1 MKHLADNHK
10 KSGNKVP
17 QHTAGKH
24 FASSDEVATYSRAA
38 SQEAENVVA
47 GKHFRTEPV
56 PKTEPSAVDAP
67 VAKQKPK
74 QAKKAVAEPKQ
85 KPAQKPAAKK
95 NKKKDK
101 AKSEKAK
108 QSPPNNKKKNTK
120 TAAATTKKSAAKRKE
135 KSAKPVSKS
144 TKKADAPT
152 SKKKRTF
159 AEWFDENYRYHDNT
173 AAKTEV
179 QEKRPHTEC
188 PATPTAPVPSSKAG
202 YAPAFLFGGF
212 ILVTALCFIIA
223 PKATYSASEKRVLTE
238 FPKASAETIFNGS
251 FGSQFEKY
259 FADHFPARNL
269 WVGVN
274 AYTNLVEGN
283 NGAGGVYNA
292 REGFLVNKPVPV
304 ENQLENNLSLLADF
318 KADIGDVPMS
328 AMIVPSTGYIIDDRL
343 PLIHAPYRD
352 DEYFGT
358 IGAKLG
364 EANISFV
371 DLRNVFLKEY
381 QTGTELYY
389 RTDHHWT
396 TRAAYTAYREFSKLH
411 GLITIPEEGFE
422 IESFPDFYG
431 TTYSKSG
438 FWLNGPDVLEVWKNT
453 TRDKD
458 DIIHVAV
465 SDGGVVKK
473 EQDSLFF
480 YEHAKEDDKYPIFL
494 DGNHAKTVITNPEAQ
509 HGTIVVIK
517 DSFCHCFAPFLADS
531 YKKVILIDPRYS
543 TEDVTRLVK
552 EEKPEQ
558 VLALY
563 GFDNFATDTD
573 IGHLWG

>member
-1 MKHLADNHK
+1 M
-10 KSGNKVP
+10 
-17 QHTAGKH
+17 
-24 FASSDEVATYSRAA
+24 
-38 SQEAENVVA
+38 
-47 GKHFRTEPV
+47 
-56 PKTEPSAVDAP
+56 
-67 VAKQKPK
+67 
-74 QAKKAVAEPKQ
+74 
-85 KPAQKPAAKK
+85 
-95 NKKKDK
+95 
-101 AKSEKAK
+101 
-108 QSPPNNKKKNTK
+108 
-120 TAAATTKKSAAKRKE
+120 
-135 KSAKPVSKS
+135 
-144 TKKADAPT
+144 
-152 SKKKRTF
+152 
-159 AEWFDENYRYHDNT
+159 
-173 AAKTEV
+173 
-179 QEKRPHTEC
+179 
-188 PATPTAPVPSSKAG
+188 
-202 YAPAFLFGGF
+202 PAFLFGGF
-212 ILVTALCFIIA
+212 ILVTALCFIFA

-238 FPKASAETIFNGS
+238 FPKASAETVFDGA

-292 REGFLVNKPVPV
+292 REGFLVNKPVPT
-304 ENQLENNLSLLADF
+304 ENQLENNLSMLADF
-318 KADIGDVPMS
+318 KADIGDVPMT

-364 EANISFV
+364 EANINFV

-422 IESFPDFYG
+422 IETFPDFYG

-438 FWLNGPDVLEVWKNT
+438 FWLNDPDVLEVWKNT

-458 DIIHVAV
+458 DIIHVTV

-480 YEHAKEDDKYPIFL
+480 YEHAEEEDKYPIFL
-494 DGNHAKTVITNPEAQ
+494 DGNHAKTVITNPKAQ
-509 HGTIVVIK
+509 HDTIVVIK
-517 DSFCHCFAPFLADS
+517 DSFSHCFAPFLADS

-558 VLALY
+558 VLVLY